1 VKLQF
6 SSRIEIRTTPK
17 LFRSDTEAVKW
28 TTLPVFDAIHE
39 AFPKYVCLIK
49 PLRARNIPPCGI
61 EMIKPYTT
69 NLEGRMSIL
78 AYLPSLILAEIEMIL
93 GWIRHDQSILNYDIY
108 IKNYASTRKIIK
120 VLCISLYKHFKIGS
134 LWFQGSIVK
143 KQNPLFVVLH
153 EFVSFLHIK
162 IRFLYVV

>member
-1 VKLQF
+1 VVLQNTTKTARIPLEEKKNTSATSELTICVKLQF

-28 TTLPVFDAIHE
+28 TTLPVFDAIHQ

-69 NLEGRMSIL
+69 NSEGRMSIL
-78 AYLPSLILAEIEMIL
+78 AYLPSLILTEIEMIL

-108 IKNYASTRKIIK
+108 KKQRINQKNY
-120 VLCISLYKHFKIGS
+120 
-134 LWFQGSIVK
+134 QGSMYQFI
-143 KQNPLFVVLH
+143 QTL
-153 EFVSFLHIK
+153 
-162 IRFLYVV
+162 

>member
-1 VKLQF
+1 MVLQNTTKTARIPLEEKKNTSATSELTICVKLQF

-28 TTLPVFDAIHE
+28 TTLPVFDAIHQ

-69 NLEGRMSIL
+69 NSEGRMSIL
-78 AYLPSLILAEIEMIL
+78 AYLPSLILTEIEMIL

-108 IKNYASTRKIIK
+108 KKQRINQKNY
-120 VLCISLYKHFKIGS
+120 
-134 LWFQGSIVK
+134 QGSMYQFI
-143 KQNPLFVVLH
+143 QTL
-153 EFVSFLHIK
+153 
-162 IRFLYVV
+162 